1 LLSGKPI
8 NCFASEYSHTLFDAV
23 SVKYPK
29 ITSLLKA
36 RIGHL
41 LLYYQQAKITKCYM
55 RGIEMYLSIRT
66 ILAVLILITMTG
78 CSTIYSTTGWFAY
91 DYAEDYAMPF
101 VMKTDDTAMGCAMSE
116 SMTPMLL
123 SFSELTES
131 PDRLAISMYM
141 QAGACAEAKAHEEG
155 LTYLRA
161 YKVQNMGEAKDARI
175 RQKRLFS
182 IAANRQY
189 KAYKH
194 LVSEF
199 GEPNEECPDL
209 DKDEEFFWMLGLI
222 SGLQAVMSD
231 ARGQGEVDVPKDIAQ
246 KSVRGIQC
254 LDAKRW
260 WGLPKAMQAA
270 VWSMM
275 PANAPDGVDPWQ
287 ELADAS
293 KLAGESGVR
302 LAQAI
307 EVVIADGSGNEER
320 LRDAIRRHAQSVKKI
335 PSNSQYRMLDIVANQ
350 QVLAVSDRLWTEAT
364 GSRTPIGGLG
374 TFWDDLSP
382 AEKALGIN
390 N

>member
-1 LLSGKPI
+1 
-8 NCFASEYSHTLFDAV
+8 
-23 SVKYPK
+23 
-29 ITSLLKA
+29 
-36 RIGHL
+36 
-41 LLYYQQAKITKCYM
+41 
-55 RGIEMYLSIRT
+55 MYLSIRT
-66 ILAVLILITMTG
+66 TFAVLILITMTG
-78 CSTIYSTTGWFAY
+78 CSAIYTTTGWFAY
-91 DYAEDYAMPF
+91 DYAENYAMPF
-101 VMKTDDTAMGCAMSE
+101 VMKTDDTEMGCAMSE

-141 QAGACAEAKAHEEG
+141 QAGGCAEAKANEEG

-189 KAYKH
+189 NAYKH

-199 GEPNEECPDL
+199 GEPGEECPDL

-231 ARGQGEVDVPKDIAQ
+231 SRSQGEVDVPKDIAL
-246 KSVRGIQC
+246 KSVRGSQC
-254 LDAKRW
+254 IDAQRW
-260 WGLPKAMQAA
+260 WGVPKAMQAA
-270 VWSMM
+270 
-275 PANAPDGVDPWQ
+275 VDPWQ

-293 KLAGESGVR
+293 DMAHESGVR

-307 EVVIADGSGNEER
+307 EVFIADGSGSKKR
-320 LRDAIRRHAQSVKKI
+320 VRDAIRRHAQSVKRT
-335 PSNSQYRMLDIVANQ
+335 PPNVQYRMLDILSTQ

-374 TFWDDLSP
+374 TFWDDASP
-382 AEKALGIN
+382 AEKALDIN
-390 N
+390 DLLED